1 MKEVEPH
8 TTASQD
14 EYPYWVP
21 DGMDQ
26 GEPSIYDNVMIWLK
40 SPRRW
45 QNRNLKRYKNIR
57 QSARKFKQTLGYF
70 TPEDLRDD
78 LLYSEFVDSLR
89 GEIENSNLAQS
100 TLDGYLGY
108 LTGKVMLYGGV
119 EARIVEEVKTQVS
132 IIKKGLRK
140 RKEEHRGIK
149 EEEIVELIRS
159 LDEMCENPERAPNLS
174 RIANENSSNAKSE
187 RTSPHLLLA
196 LRAYTWLTLVSA
208 GRADSIRRIRISDV
222 SEDHFTREIGKMRTY
237 SEEVRNTMPDWVFER
252 VEPYLE
258 YCRENHPDAV
268 FLFSEDE
275 NKRGR
280 GTINP
285 KTLQEIKK
293 GAMMN
298 IGMEPTSAGGLYR
311 LHDLRTVWCDW
322 MDKGGASVEQMSVF
336 LGHSSPKVTTKYY
349 FAPKHKM
356 RLRQEGWEAGI
367 GVLEALIHERENI
380 DQRIEEL
387 YRQLDE
393 IGYFSDGKGGGVYPD
408 CWDEIDDDWSALP
421 DLNRGP
427 PDGCLQPC
435 VSSLQSGALAN

>member
-1 MKEVEPH
+1 MNKTQPY

-14 EYPYWVP
+14 EYPYWVS

-26 GEPSIYDNVMIWLK
+26 GEPSIYDNVMIWLR

-45 QNRNLKRYKNIR
+45 KDRNLKRYKNIR
-57 QSARKFKQTLGYF
+57 YSAQKFRHTLSSF
-70 TPEDLRDD
+70 TPHDLRDD
-78 LLYSEFVDSLR
+78 LRYSEFIESLQS
-89 GEIENSNLAQS
+89 EIEITDLAQS

-108 LTGKVMLYGGV
+108 MTGKVLKYGKV
-119 EARIVEEVKTQVS
+119 NPRIVEEIKTQVTL
-132 IIKKGLRK
+132 IKKGLK
-140 RKEEHRGIK
+140 RREVAHRGI
-149 EEEIVELIRS
+149 EEDEIVKLMRS
-159 LDEMCENPERAPNLS
+159 LDEMCENPEIAPNLS
-174 RIANENSSNAKSE
+174 RIANPNSSNARSK
-187 RTSPHLLLA
+187 RTSHHLLLA
-196 LRAYTWLTLVSA
+196 LRAYAYLTLVSA
-208 GRADSIRRIRISDV
+208 ARADSIRRIRISEV
-222 SEDHFTREIGKMRTY
+222 KEDHFIREISKMRTY
-237 SEEVRNTMPDWVFER
+237 SEEVRNTMPDWVFKR

-293 GAMMN
+293 GAMKN

-311 LHDLRTVWCDW
+311 LHDLRTIWCNW
-322 MDKGGASVEQMSVF
+322 MYKGGASVEQMSVF

-367 GVLEALIHERENI
+367 GHLEALFQERENI
-380 DQRIEEL
+380 DHRINEL
-387 YRQLDE
+387 YNQLHE
-393 IGYFSDGKGGGVYPD
+393 IGFFSDGKGGGVYPD
-408 CWDEIDDDWSALP
+408 CWDEVDDNWSALP

>member
-1 MKEVEPH
+1 MTEMKPH

-26 GEPSIYDNVMIWLK
+26 GEPSIYDNVMIWLR

-45 QNRNLKRYKNIR
+45 KDRNLKRYKNIR
-57 QSARKFKQTLGYF
+57 YSAQKFRHTLSTF
-70 TPEDLRDD
+70 TPHDLRDD
-78 LLYSEFVDSLR
+78 LRYSEFIESLQS
-89 GEIENSNLAQS
+89 EIESTDLAQS

-108 LTGKVMLYGGV
+108 ITGKVLKYGEV
-119 EARIVEEVKTQVS
+119 NPRIVEEIKTQVTL
-132 IIKKGLRK
+132 INKGLK
-140 RKEEHRGIK
+140 RREVAHRGID
-149 EEEIVELIRS
+149 EDEIVQLLRS
-159 LDEMCENPERAPNLS
+159 LDEMCENPETAPNLS
-174 RIANENSSNAKSE
+174 RIANPNSSNARSK

-196 LRAYTWLTLVSA
+196 LRAYVYLTLVSA
-208 GRADSIRRIRISDV
+208 ARADSIRRIRISEV
-222 SEDHFTREIGKMRTY
+222 REDHFIREISKMRTY
-237 SEEVRNTMPDWVFER
+237 SEEVRNSMPAWAFER

-311 LHDLRTVWCDW
+311 LHDLRKVWCDW
-322 MDKGGASVEQMSVF
+322 MDRGGASLEQMSAF
-336 LGHSSPKVTTKYY
+336 LGHSSTKVTYQHY
-349 FAPKHKM
+349 FAEDHKR
-356 RLRQEGWEAGI
+356 RLGQAGFEAGM
-367 GVLEALIHERENI
+367 GELEALIQQRESI
-380 DQRIEEL
+380 DLRIDDL
-387 YRQLDE
+387 YGQLHD
-393 IGYFSDGKGGGVYPD
+393 IGFFSDGAGGGVYPS
-408 CWDEIDDDWSALP
+408 CWDEGEDMLVRAPGLEP
-421 DLNRGP
+421 GTP
-427 PDGCLQPC
+427 
-435 VSSLQSGALAN
+435 

>member
-293 GAMMN
+293 GAMRN

-408 CWDEIDDDWSALP
+408 CWDEIDDMLVRAPGLEP
-421 DLNRGP
+421 GTP
-427 PDGCLQPC
+427 
-435 VSSLQSGALAN
+435 

>member
-293 GAMMN
+293 GAMRN

>member
-1 MKEVEPH
+1 MPEIQPCN
-8 TTASQD
+8 TASQD
-14 EYPYWVP
+14 EYPYWVS

-26 GEPSIYDNVMIWLK
+26 GEPSIYDNVMIWLR

-45 QNRNLKRYKNIR
+45 KDRNLKRYKNIR
-57 QSARKFKQTLGYF
+57 YSAQKFRHTLSSF
-70 TPEDLRDD
+70 TPHDLRDD
-78 LLYSEFVDSLR
+78 LRYSEFIESLQS
-89 GEIENSNLAQS
+89 EIESTDLAQS

-108 LTGKVMLYGGV
+108 MTGKVLKYGKV
-119 EARIVEEVKTQVS
+119 NPRIVEEIKTQVTL
-132 IIKKGLRK
+132 IKKGLK
-140 RKEEHRGIK
+140 RREVAHRGI
-149 EEEIVELIRS
+149 EEDEIVKFIRS
-159 LDEMCENPERAPNLS
+159 LDEMCENPEIAPNLS
-174 RIANENSSNAKSE
+174 RIANPNSSNARSK
-187 RTSPHLLLA
+187 RTSHHLLLA
-196 LRAYTWLTLVSA
+196 LRAYAYLTLVSA
-208 GRADSIRRIRISDV
+208 ARADSIRRIRISEV
-222 SEDHFTREIGKMRTY
+222 KEDHFIREISKMRTY
-237 SEEVRNTMPDWVFER
+237 SEEVRNTMPDWVFKR

-322 MDKGGASVEQMSVF
+322 MYKGGASVEQMSVF

-367 GVLEALIHERENI
+367 GHLEALFQERENI
-380 DQRIEEL
+380 DHRIDEL
-387 YRQLDE
+387 YNQLHE
-393 IGYFSDGKGGGVYPD
+393 IGFFSDGKGGGVYPD
-408 CWDEIDDDWSALP
+408 CWDEVDDNWSALP

>member
-1 MKEVEPH
+1 MNKTQPY

-14 EYPYWVP
+14 EYPYWVS

-26 GEPSIYDNVMIWLK
+26 GEPSIYDNLIIWLR

-45 QNRNLKRYKNIR
+45 KDRNLKRYKNIR
-57 QSARKFKQTLGYF
+57 YSAQKFRHTLSSF
-70 TPEDLRDD
+70 TPHDLRDD
-78 LLYSEFVDSLR
+78 LRYSEFIESLQS
-89 GEIENSNLAQS
+89 EIESSDLAQS

-108 LTGKVMLYGGV
+108 MTGKVLKYGKV
-119 EARIVEEVKTQVS
+119 NPRIVEEIKTQVTL
-132 IIKKGLRK
+132 IKKGLK
-140 RKEEHRGIK
+140 RREVAHRGI
-149 EEEIVELIRS
+149 EEDEIVKFMRS
-159 LDEMCENPERAPNLS
+159 LDEMCENPEIVPNLS
-174 RIANENSSNAKSE
+174 RIANPNSSNARSK
-187 RTSPHLLLA
+187 RTSHHLLLA
-196 LRAYTWLTLVSA
+196 LRAYAYLTLVSA
-208 GRADSIRRIRISDV
+208 ARADSIRRIRISEV
-222 SEDHFTREIGKMRTY
+222 KEDHFIREISKMRTY
-237 SEEVRNTMPDWVFER
+237 SEEVRNTMPDWVFKR

-258 YCRENHPDAV
+258 YCRENHPDAI

-293 GAMMN
+293 GAMKN

-322 MDKGGASVEQMSVF
+322 MYKGGASVEQMSVF

-349 FAPKHKM
+349 FAPKHKERM
-356 RLRQEGWEAGI
+356 RQEGWEAGI
-367 GVLEALIHERENI
+367 GHLEALFQERENI
-380 DQRIEEL
+380 DHRIDEL
-387 YRQLDE
+387 YSQLHE
-393 IGYFSDGKGGGVYPD
+393 IGFFFDGKGGGVYPD
-408 CWDEIDDDWSALP
+408 CWDEVDDNWSALP

>member
-1 MKEVEPH
+1 MKEIEPH

-26 GEPSIYDNVMIWLK
+26 GEPSIYDNVMIWLR

-45 QNRNLKRYKNIR
+45 KDRNLKRFKNIR
-57 QSARKFKQTLGYF
+57 ISARKFRHTLGSF
-70 TPEDLRDD
+70 TPDDLRDD
-78 LLYSEFVDSLR
+78 LRYSEFIESLQR
-89 GEIENSNLAQS
+89 EIESSELAQS

-108 LTGKVMLYGGV
+108 LTGKVLTYGEV
-119 EARIVEEVKTQVS
+119 NPRIVEEVKTQLT
-132 IIKKGLRK
+132 IIKKGMRK
-140 RKEEHRGIK
+140 RKAIHRGI
-149 EEEIVELIRS
+149 EEDEIVELIRS

-174 RIANENSSNAKSE
+174 RIANENSSNAISE

-196 LRAYTWLTLVSA
+196 LRAYVWLTLVSA

-222 SEDHFTREIGKMRTY
+222 SEDHFIREISKMRTY
-237 SEEVRNTMPDWVFER
+237 SEEVRTSMPEWAFER

-258 YCRENHPDAV
+258 YCRENHPNAV

-293 GAMMN
+293 GAMKN
-298 IGMEPTSAGGLYR
+298 IGMEPTSAGGYYR
-311 LHDLRTVWCDW
+311 LHDLRTVWCEW

-349 FAPKHKM
+349 FAEGHKR
-356 RLRQEGWEAGI
+356 RLRQEAWEAGI
-367 GVLEALIHERENI
+367 GQIEALVQERENI
-380 DQRIEEL
+380 DHRIDEL
-387 YRQLDE
+387 YNQLHE
-393 IGYFSDGKGGGVYPD
+393 IGFFSDGKGGGVYPA
-408 CWDEIDDDWSALP
+408 CWDEDDDMLVRAPGLEP
-421 DLNRGP
+421 GTP
-427 PDGCLQPC
+427 
-435 VSSLQSGALAN
+435 